1 MNSERRQRIKQ
12 LFDMA
17 ADLEI
22 HERASFLE
30 EECAGDETLIKEVE
44 LLLASDEEASDLT
57 HENAVRA
64 VAEDKSSQAVLAIGA
79 VIGGR
84 YHVKRE
90 LDRGGLSVVYLARDR
105 LLDDRKVAIKVL
117 RREVLQNEE
126 VLRKFKHEMEALARI
141 EHEGVVGILNSGETP
156 EGVSYIVMQYVPGS
170 SLARLSS
177 ARSMDLK
184 RVARIV
190 RDIGEALDAAHRAGV
205 LHRDLKPSNIMIS
218 ATPEGE
224 QVKLIDFGIAKVIKP
239 RIAESTLA
247 PLFMGTC
254 EYMSPEQLE
263 GAHVSSASDIYA
275 FGVIAYEMV
284 TGRRPFIFKT
294 EYQLLEMQRAGVRV
308 RPREL
313 SPGLSNAAEELIL
326 KALQFEPRNRP
337 HNAREFGDALAQA
350 LAGGGHDSSA
360 QGNDA
365 GQVIDLAHVLCAG
378 IYGHSS
384 LSAGDQMSSLREL
397 QEIVRGVPEFARG
410 QGDRQLLPQSAG
422 DGMTLAFFGDPQ
434 APVRCALQIGEALKR
449 RAGFEPRIGIH
460 SGPVN
465 KLTGGDGR
473 VSVTGHGVEV
483 ARRIMECGGARH
495 ILLSKRVA
503 EDVSLLSTFRESL
516 RDVGEIELE
525 NGVRMRV
532 VNLYTGEV
540 GNPAKPEGCKK
551 GLRLARGSPAAFL
564 LIILTG
570 LVSWIFWSNPLPNDP
585 TTNAETEASPTPG
598 QTNPPATPLPSP
610 VKDKR
615 PPGPR
620 APFKTLT
627 AKYKLYEVAIS
638 HDGRRL
644 ASSGGG
650 GEVRLWQIGG
660 QGGQQGE
667 QELRGATQAGRSVAL
682 SPGGGVVASGNDDGT
697 IRLWSSADGR
707 ALKHLVR
714 HTKFVFLVAFS
725 PDGQTLV
732 SAGDDKTIHVWR
744 VGDGQLLNSVTLP
757 KPEMLVV
764 NVSPDQETAAL
775 YNSQDRSV
783 QLWSL
788 TDNRLQTFLDKHA
801 HDINCGVFSPDGRVL
816 ALGGR
821 DGVVRLWNVA
831 DGRLLREL
839 TDSAG
844 EGVVNSIA
852 YSQDGRTLAGGLSDG
867 TIRLWNVDDG
877 RSLMSLA
884 GQKRA
889 VRSLSF
895 GAGGQVLASAGDD
908 KRIRLWHVG
917 DGQP

>member
-1 MNSERRQRIKQ
+1 MNSQRRQRIKQ
-12 LFDMA
+12 LFDEA
-17 ADLEI
+17 VDLEI
-22 HERASFLE
+22 HERAAFLE
-30 EECAGDETLIKEVE
+30 EECAGDETLRKEVE

-64 VAEDKSSQAVLAIGA
+64 VAQDKSQQAVLAIGEL
-79 VIGGR
+79 IDGR
-84 YHVKRE
+84 YHIKRE

-105 LLDDRKVAIKVL
+105 LLDDKKVAIKVL

-156 EGVSYIVMQYVPGS
+156 DGISYIVMQYVAGV
-170 SLARLSS
+170 SLARLTT
-177 ARSMDLK
+177 AQGMELG

-190 RDIGEALDAAHRAGV
+190 KGIGEALDAAHRAGV

-218 ATPEGE
+218 ATPKGE
-224 QVKLIDFGIAKVIKP
+224 EVKLIDFGIAKVIKP

-275 FGVIAYEMV
+275 FGVIAYELV
-284 TGRRPFIFKT
+284 TGQRPFIFKT
-294 EYQLLEMQRAGVRV
+294 EYQLLEMQRAGVRI
-308 RPREL
+308 RPRDLCPSL
-313 SPGLSNAAEELIL
+313 SHAAQELIL

-350 LAGGGHDSSA
+350 LTGGEHDLSQS
-360 QGNDA
+360 NDA
-365 GQVIDLAHVLCAG
+365 VQAIDLAHVLCAG

-384 LSAGDQMSSLREL
+384 LTVGEQMSSVREL
-397 QEIVRGVPEFARG
+397 QEIVRSVPEFARG
-410 QGDRQLLPQSAG
+410 QGDRQLLPQSTS

-434 APVRCALQIGEALKR
+434 APVRCALQIGEALKQ
-449 RAGFEPRIGIH
+449 RAAFETRMGIH

-465 KLTGGDGR
+465 KLTGGNGR
-473 VSVTGHGVEV
+473 SSVTGHVVDV

-503 EDVSLLSTFRESL
+503 DDISLLSTFRESL
-516 RDVGEIELE
+516 QEIGEIELE
-525 NGVRMRV
+525 RGVRMRV

-540 GNPAKPEGCKK
+540 GNPAKPEGCRK
-551 GLRLARGSPAAFL
+551 RLQLSRALLATVAAAFL

-570 LVSWIFWSNPLPNDP
+570 LASWIFWSNPLSNNP
-585 TTNAETEASPTPG
+585 TTNVESEASPTPG
-598 QTNPPATPLPSP
+598 QTKPTPTPSP
-610 VKDKR
+610 INIKR
-615 PPGPR
+615 PRGPWDAPR

-627 AKYKLYEVAIS
+627 AKYKLYEVALS
-638 HDGRRL
+638 PDGRRL

-650 GEVRLWQIGG
+650 GEVRLWQIGE
-660 QGGQQGE
+660 QGG

-682 SPGGGVVASGNDDGT
+682 SPGGDLVASGNDDGT
-697 IRLWSSADGR
+697 IRLWSSVDGSP
-707 ALKHLVR
+707 LKSLVG
-714 HTKFVFLVAFS
+714 HTKYVFLVAFS

-732 SAGDDKTIHVWR
+732 SAGNDKTIRVWR
-744 VGDGQLLNSVTLP
+744 VGDGKMLNSLTLP
-757 KPEMLVV
+757 KPEILVI
-764 NVSPDQETAAL
+764 NVSPDQQTAAL
-775 YNSQDRSV
+775 YNSRERSV

-788 TDNRLQTFLDKHA
+788 TDNRLLTFLEKQT
-801 HDINCGVFSPDGRVL
+801 HDIKCGVFSPDGQVL
-816 ALGGR
+816 ALGSS

-844 EGVVNSIA
+844 RGVVNAIA
-852 YSQDGRTLAGGLSDG
+852 YSQDGRTLACGLSNG

-877 RSLMSLA
+877 RLLMPLV
-884 GQKRA
+884 GQKTA
-889 VRSLSF
+889 VQSLSF
-895 GAGGQVLASAGDD
+895 DASGQVLASASDD
-908 KRIRLWHVG
+908 RRIRLWHVG
-917 DGQP
+917 DE